1 MKRKSRRRAQ
11 KQARQWTYY
20 IEALKR
26 SLDSLYEICRNERNV
41 PACREVMLYLN
52 KGSRDFESLIDSFA
66 VENDYENGLKLPSVT
81 WEIRQTGGLIE
92 KKETETESSCSLIS
106 SDSLIDIMPYSPA
119 LISDTIKEVAKTLEH
134 VERNDETGWYLVQN
148 RRRRYSSDS
157 MGSYTTQ
164 VGDSPESE
172 VKALNV
178 YERLAANSGTRGGK
192 KRIVNSSSVSNI
204 ASEQRNSRKVYGTGR
219 LLYPKSAMDLPQTR
233 SSMAKIAYSRRILWE
248 QHRSMLAEKMRK
260 RHRQEQTKALL
271 QRPSSSHSSHDGRNR
286 VTRHSSPLRAKSAIS
301 LELESIHEANE
312 DEPVARS
319 EPPRDLLLSF
329 SLDDDEEWRAL
340 TVEEESLAQEELSLK
355 KEIEHEEST
364 SIDAELRRQVEAEAA
379 VLEALEKENSEP
391 MHKRS
396 IQNTRVNWK
405 EALEKCTAKL
415 QRQGIHIW
423 NDAISKKITHFR
435 PPGAVV
441 QIHEK
446 LMSPSR
452 QRSGNNNA
460 SNMEERLQR
469 AEILRQQLLDA
480 KSLRVKELSK
490 KVEHVK
496 TKQAELLDMKRL
508 LFQAKM
514 ETVEQNRQKT
524 LEEIVR
530 KAHDDDQRVLEANFL
545 KNIEENSAR
554 MLMELKEGEAEARR
568 QQLEEERA
576 RRTEQ
581 NAANR
586 VAAEKRREQQN
597 EERNRKLQLC
607 AERRRERQLQIDAQR
622 LEAERLR
629 QEQSREKLEKHQKR
643 LAAIKASQIS
653 DSQKLL
659 SEITRKQEECA
670 KRHEESLEVVKK
682 RAIESA
688 QGHCSNRSSTIS
700 THSDELSEPSAS
712 ESFKILFEAP
722 PAMDIRDRSFLLCG
736 SCGFRA
742 VSDLEAVSHVV
753 FRHVCLSSSS
763 QESSNSLFEVCT
775 NVKCTGPMYV
785 RSDVK
790 AVSCSV
796 KKRRPKLKHKF
807 LEMCNALSNNQPTNV
822 GNVSSQH
829 KLIRNLS
836 IKSMNS
842 FAKYMKIVDERCDS
856 SNTEAW
862 RLFSETDH
870 QLLLKIAREIG
881 IVVSKAEKENATTEI
896 ALVLLNKGAI
906 AKLVKLLLFFNFSSK
921 IPCCERALEVLQL
934 LFFHSS
940 FVSYNILHSSLYV
953 NWMDSVATVTKE
965 LLELGTESSE
975 TDRFLK
981 LRDSISNMLLFNSY
995 LHSGSACHISSPVKA
1010 EELSSTC
1017 IRYLSSFGFYSNLA
1031 NYCSKALYCSMDS
1044 KLFAFLLNLDSLVF
1058 FKGFSGGKDK
1068 PSTVLDSDAVKPHI
1082 LTLFRMLVTVVY
1094 RWLPSFCDSTSVDS
1108 SDHTAFRKMLE
1119 IFISFFKCYGSDTL
1133 ANYMKTEQPDTAV
1146 QLLHILKFFIRSSS
1160 AESDFSMENSL
1171 ADFKLGMKSL
1181 SLFCSFGSTFQA
1193 LCALGHENSIL
1204 YILATL
1210 DLSYYSN
1217 FALQGI
1223 VAPAI
1228 IALLYRNEFNLNL
1241 FEKEV
1246 NVAFLSKFLKRI
1258 KDEKDAVRNLLSS
1271 LGETD
1276 FDVVL
1281 AYFQNSSIKSCPIQ
1295 STPTCCLSN
1304 VTPCT

>member
-688 QGHCSNRSSTIS
+688 QGHCSNHT
-700 THSDELSEPSAS
+700 
-712 ESFKILFEAP
+712 
-722 PAMDIRDRSFLLCG
+722 
-736 SCGFRA
+736 
-742 VSDLEAVSHVV
+742 
-753 FRHVCLSSSS
+753 
-763 QESSNSLFEVCT
+763 
-775 NVKCTGPMYV
+775 V
-785 RSDVK
+785 RS
-790 AVSCSV
+790 AACYGYSRS
-796 KKRRPKLKHKF
+796 L
-807 LEMCNALSNNQPTNV
+807 
-822 GNVSSQH
+822 
-829 KLIRNLS
+829 LS
-836 IKSMNS
+836 IVRFLWFSGS
-842 FAKYMKIVDERCDS
+842 I
-856 SNTEAW
+856 
-862 RLFSETDH
+862 RLRGRFTCRLPSRLLIFQFSDH